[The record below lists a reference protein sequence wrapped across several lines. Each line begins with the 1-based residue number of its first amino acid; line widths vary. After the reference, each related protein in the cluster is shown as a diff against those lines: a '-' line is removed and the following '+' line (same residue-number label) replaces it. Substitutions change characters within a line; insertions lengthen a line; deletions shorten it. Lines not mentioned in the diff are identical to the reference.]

1 MISYY
6 CHDKNIFRKCSSVL
20 TTCIPIKSVRK
31 DKRFKTMKCIQKS
44 LGILSPRYPIENFC
58 VPRQTLFID
67 IETTGLYV
75 RSSNLYMIGC
85 AYLDEQENA
94 PTEWR
99 SIQWLAT
106 NYEDEVNVLNAFA
119 SFAKAYRYLIHFNGN
134 QFDIPYLQSKMQ
146 QYNIRLDFDS
156 YEGID
161 IYRRISPYKAF
172 LKLPNCKQ
180 KTIENFITSTVREDA
195 YSGGELIDIYHEYVL
210 NHDESK
216 EHLLLLHNEEDVK
229 GMLEIVAA
237 LAVCDLFH
245 LPMKVTKVQANYFKD
260 INQRQCSEIIMSLKL
275 PTALPS
281 EISYGAND
289 CYFSGCG
296 TEGKLR
302 VPIYEGELKYF
313 YSNYKDYYY
322 LPKEDTAIHKS
333 VASFV
338 DKDYRKQA
346 AARTCYT
353 RKASSYLP
361 QWDTLFTPF
370 FKKDY
375 DDKDLY
381 FELTDE
387 FKTQRESFNLYAH
400 HILEMMGAK
409 HKYDIN
415 CTE

>member
-1 MISYY
+1 
-6 CHDKNIFRKCSSVL
+6 
-20 TTCIPIKSVRK
+20 
-31 DKRFKTMKCIQKS
+31 MKCIQKD

-58 VPRQTLFID
+58 VPGQTLFID

-85 AYLDEQENA
+85 AYLDEQKDK
-94 PTEWR
+94 PSVWR

-119 SFAKAYRYLIHFNGN
+119 AFAKTYRYLIHFNGN
-134 QFDIPYLQSKMQ
+134 QFDIPYLKNKMQ
-146 QYNIRLDFDS
+146 QYNISLSFDA

-180 KTIENFITSTVREDA
+180 KTIENFITATVREDA
-195 YSGGELIDIYHEYVL
+195 YTGDELIDIYHEYVL
-210 NHDESK
+210 NHDETK
-216 EHLLLLHNEEDVK
+216 ERLLLLHNEEDVK

-245 LPMKVTKVQANYFKD
+245 LPMKVTKVQANYYKD
-260 INQRQCSEIIMSLKL
+260 INQRQCSEIIMNLKL
-275 PTALPS
+275 PTALPA

-289 CYFSGCG
+289 CYFSGNG
-296 TEGKLR
+296 LEGKLR

-322 LPKEDTAIHKS
+322 LPQEDTAIHKS

-346 AARTCYT
+346 TARTCYT
-353 RKASSYLP
+353 RKVSSYLP
-361 QWDTLFTPF
+361 QWDALFTPF

-375 DDKDLY
+375 EDKDLY

-387 FKTQRESFNLYAH
+387 FKTQREAFNLYAH
-400 HILEMMGAK
+400 HILEMMGASK
-409 HKYDIN
+409 S
-415 CTE
+415 CRE